1 MAKVASSNDA
11 GDTGG
16 LVSEVT
22 SLLKSIRLQ
31 GGPQIKAYNVMK
43 IGDKATNQTLLDGGA
58 THCLRM
64 METKQEWNE
73 AEMVKVQLAAGEI
86 ELKLHPKSNTLLSS
100 ERVQSIIPMCKL
112 TQVGYEV
119 AWTSSGCVVKHPVK
133 GALKVTMQQG
143 CPTIGENEGKKLMKE
158 IEENEMKR
166 ASLRAVIVGQ
176 QPPRSE
182 EEQMVDQLHQL
193 FPEVPHRILERIPG
207 RSNWDASALPFN
219 RHRRRQIQKAK
230 CVVVHLFAGKED
242 PCWKEQEKN
251 GTVVVC
257 LDVLGG
263 SDLLH
268 NDDLA
273 GWLEWM
279 AKSGHVD
286 LWLSG
291 PPCRTVSALRC
302 KQDEGPPQLRSRSG
316 PQRFGL
322 TTLSTSLQ
330 EKTDG
335 DSVMW
340 LRSLWWMWL
349 SHQAKPDGEYLMEQ
363 PRDPEEWCNGGGKDE
378 KPKDGYPSFM
388 VWPESVRIMKEL
400 RMEIA
405 RIDQGSLG
413 HQTRKPTMLA
423 TNIAEVMEIDGL
435 QCNSYDPLAWDMPL
449 QQGIQK
455 SLQLSAW
462 APGLKQLLCKVI
474 HRRGQHGAPE
484 VKTLT
489 VKDRQEIQAWQDH
502 HRAGHLPFRKDCPV
516 CLISAGKSRQHRRVV
531 CPTSYCLSLDVC
543 GPFCPGTDQEET
555 GCRYG
560 LIAVYTVPVDAHG
573 SPLPQG
579 LVELQ
584 TGRVGEVDEDQEQ
597 HDESPAVGQDERI
610 LEEAAEDEEQDLS
623 EAEIK
628 QVEINEEKWK
638 EFIKGTRAQA
648 VRNITFGVPLR
659 SREAGEVV
667 KATSRILAK
676 VKAMQLPILRLHT
689 DRAREFAGSRF
700 QRWLADRDLFHT
712 MCGGDEPQS
721 NARAEREV
729 QAVKSSMRTL
739 LLAAKAPTHFWPL
752 ALRQSV
758 ELRHRQQ
765 LRSLG
770 VVLPEVLP
778 FGCRAIVKRK
788 TWHNRADPFRWPM
801 MKVRLWGPAQDMAAS
816 SRGDF
821 VQGSDGKFFRSTVVK
836 MPDAIAQDGPLHLDQ
851 HQGELQEEL
860 PEPGNLPGGEED
872 GRDQGRNEQQEPSN
886 EEQDVSLLEDPGL
899 KPDQGETPCQFD
911 RWCVDPREGIGGGS
925 SSRTKGMDGLFNMD
939 LGLEMEEITDREV
952 LMLQPTKASKR
963 RYHGKCPPRNEDID
977 GVAARKVAI
986 DEAEDYKKQVGEE
999 RMEDVMVQ
1007 QLFTLEKWIK
1017 SVSEAITSGKVDE
1030 EEIKLAVRARE
1041 ETIAMEAMLQER
1053 KVCKIQM
1060 EQNEQQVLQT
1070 RSVGMDEV
1078 KKDLEAWTP
1087 VFAEEVKSLTAEALE
1102 PIDEKQFHE
1111 ILKGNY
1117 DVECLPMKAIA
1128 TLKPPNRKK
1137 GRVVVCGNFSSE
1149 KEGEELYNAA
1159 GGVDS
1164 VTIRTL
1170 LNLATHRGWTA
1181 ATIDVKGAF
1190 LQAPRRTA
1198 TSRVTI
1204 GEPPPILVTMGLTKP
1219 NERWVIKH
1227 ALYGLQ
1233 ESPGDWGYHRDKKLV
1248 AAQWQLQGCNYRM
1261 VQTAERHVW
1270 KIVSDDE
1277 EGPHGFVLTY
1287 VDDMLILG
1295 NPKSC
1300 RKGHRG
1306 DWQLVAMQSPRVP
1319 Q

>member
-1 MAKVASSNDA
+1 M
-11 GDTGG
+11 
-16 LVSEVT
+16 
-22 SLLKSIRLQ
+22 
-31 GGPQIKAYNVMK
+31 
-43 IGDKATNQTLLDGGA
+43 
-58 THCLRM
+58 
-64 METKQEWNE
+64 
-73 AEMVKVQLAAGEI
+73 
-86 ELKLHPKSNTLLSS
+86 
-100 ERVQSIIPMCKL
+100 
-112 TQVGYEV
+112 
-119 AWTSSGCVVKHPVK
+119 
-133 GALKVTMQQG
+133 
-143 CPTIGENEGKKLMKE
+143 
-158 IEENEMKR
+158 
-166 ASLRAVIVGQ
+166 
-176 QPPRSE
+176 
-182 EEQMVDQLHQL
+182 
-193 FPEVPHRILERIPG
+193 
-207 RSNWDASALPFN
+207 
-219 RHRRRQIQKAK
+219 
-230 CVVVHLFAGKED
+230 
-242 PCWKEQEKN
+242 
-251 GTVVVC
+251 
-257 LDVLGG
+257 
-263 SDLLH
+263 
-268 NDDLA
+268 
-273 GWLEWM
+273 
-279 AKSGHVD
+279 
-286 LWLSG
+286 
-291 PPCRTVSALRC
+291 
-302 KQDEGPPQLRSRSG
+302 
-316 PQRFGL
+316 
-322 TTLSTSLQ
+322 
-330 EKTDG
+330 
-335 DSVMW
+335 
-340 LRSLWWMWL
+340 
-349 SHQAKPDGEYLMEQ
+349 
-363 PRDPEEWCNGGGKDE
+363 
-378 KPKDGYPSFM
+378 
-388 VWPESVRIMKEL
+388 
-400 RMEIA
+400 
-405 RIDQGSLG
+405 
-413 HQTRKPTMLA
+413 
-423 TNIAEVMEIDGL
+423 
-435 QCNSYDPLAWDMPL
+435 
-449 QQGIQK
+449 
-455 SLQLSAW
+455 
-462 APGLKQLLCKVI
+462 
-474 HRRGQHGAPE
+474 
-484 VKTLT
+484 
-489 VKDRQEIQAWQDH
+489 
-502 HRAGHLPFRKDCPV
+502 
-516 CLISAGKSRQHRRVV
+516 LISAGKSRQHRRVV

-584 TGRVGEVDEDQEQ
+584 TGKVGEVDEDQEQ

-648 VRNITFGVPLR
+648 VRNITFGVPMR

-721 NARAEREV
+721 NARAEREA

-816 SRGDF
+816 SRGYF

-836 MPDAIAQDGPLHLDQ
+836 MPDAIAQDGPLQLDQ
-851 HQGELQEEL
+851 HQGEPQEEL

-872 GRDQGRNEQQEPSN
+872 GRDQGQNEQQEPAN
-886 EEQDVSLLEDPGL
+886 KEQDVGLLEDPGL

-1007 QLFTLEKWIK
+1007 QLFALEKWIK

-1087 VFAEEVKSLTAEALE
+1087 VFAEEVRSLTEALE

-1198 TSRVTI
+1198 TTRVTI
-1204 GEPPPILVTMGLTKP
+1204 GEPPPILVAMGLTKP

-1227 ALYGLQ
+1227 APYGLQ

-1248 AAQWQLQGCNYRM
+1248 AAQWQLQGCSYRM

-1295 NPKSC
+1295 NQNHVEKVTEVIGSLWQCSPPEFLNEQQAMRFCGFELSQQGKGIRLSQEGYTRDLLERYQIEESDNTSEVAPLPKLTDEDMEGNPTPQDLRSAQSLVGELLWLSTKTRPDLSFSVGALGRMVRKNPKRVCELGMQTLRYLGRTADLGLLFIYPVKKGILVNQTTYNFRERLVEWRCMLMC
-1300 RKGHRG
+1300 RTLRLTKGSGRSKEWRWNTQATWWPG
-1306 DWQLVAMQSPRVP
+1306 KVADSHSSVIQRQSRNW
-1319 Q
+1319 